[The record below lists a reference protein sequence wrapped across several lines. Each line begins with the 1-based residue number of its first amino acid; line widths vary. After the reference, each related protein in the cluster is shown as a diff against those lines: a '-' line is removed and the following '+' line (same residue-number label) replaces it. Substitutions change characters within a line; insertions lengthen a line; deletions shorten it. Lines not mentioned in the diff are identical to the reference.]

1 MILLILQLNQ
11 VKSNATNDY
20 DEMQDYD
27 EEDIDFKDIENEIIK
42 NRSNALRNEIEL
54 KYKITNNMK
63 QSNNLE
69 TVLDNDNQNSTIRKF
84 LLINCYFFSFS

>member
-1 MILLILQLNQ
+1 
-11 VKSNATNDY
+11 
-20 DEMQDYD
+20 MQDYD

-84 LLINCYFFSFS
+84 LLINCYFF